1 MTTFRVPAS
10 GMNEQQRR
18 IAEFVSRNA
27 DRMPYL
33 TVGEV
38 ARELDVSIAS
48 VSRFARLVGFSG
60 FKELKSS
67 FRGRREATPR
77 RKVEERLSSLSST
90 DVVGQ
95 LVLAEIAHLQ
105 ETAAALTPEI
115 FDAALRIL
123 TAGRRLFVYAG
134 GPNEALAQIIEFR
147 FGRFGYDVRRIGR
160 DNARVSEQ
168 VAQMRENDAVLTF
181 GFFRESS
188 EVTVV
193 LRAAERRGL
202 GTILVTDLHV
212 SRMSELASV
221 VILVDRG
228 RHDEYHSLVA
238 PLAVIDCLVLGVAQ
252 RLPEESAD
260 SLDRVA
266 RARAEVE
273 ELRAGL

>member
-1 MTTFRVPAS
+1 
-10 GMNEQQRR
+10 MNEQQRR

-48 VSRFARLVGFSG
+48 VSRFARLVGFAG
-60 FKELKSS
+60 FKELKSA

-77 RKVEERLSSLSST
+77 RKVEERLSNLSST

-115 FDAALRIL
+115 FTAAIDRL
-123 TAGRRLFVYAG
+123 TASRRLFVYAA

-147 FGRFGYDVRRIGR
+147 FARFGYDVRRIGR
-160 DNARVSEQ
+160 DNARISEQ
-168 VAQMRENDAVLTF
+168 VAQMREGDAVLTF
-181 GFFRESS
+181 GFFRESA
-188 EVTVV
+188 EITII
-193 LRAAERRGL
+193 LRAAERRRL

-212 SRMSELASV
+212 SRMSEIADV

-238 PLAVIDCLVLGVAQ
+238 PLAVIDCLVLGVAK
-252 RLPEESAD
+252 RIPDESAE

-266 RARAEVE
+266 RARSEVE